1 MEGSTTATGLESVLS
16 ATDTVATLMSKVWSV
31 MTANPL
37 LTLFLA
43 ASILGIGLTIF
54 NKVKK
59 TAKH

>member
-1 MEGSTTATGLESVLS
+1 MGDATTATGLESVLS

-31 MTANPL
+31 MTGNPL

-43 ASILGIGLTIF
+43 SSILGVGLVIF